1 MVVVL
6 GLALLSEVAIGLDT
20 VLEAVELCPS
30 QYKFA
35 QWRSGIRYW
44 PLYALLRRFRASNSV
59 HASQTYLP
67 ARVGDLATGLA
78 D

>member
-35 QWRSGIRYW
+35 QWRSGIRSC
-44 PLYALLRRFRASNSV
+44 PLCALLRRFQGTKA
-59 HASQTYLP
+59 
-67 ARVGDLATGLA
+67 
-78 D
+78 